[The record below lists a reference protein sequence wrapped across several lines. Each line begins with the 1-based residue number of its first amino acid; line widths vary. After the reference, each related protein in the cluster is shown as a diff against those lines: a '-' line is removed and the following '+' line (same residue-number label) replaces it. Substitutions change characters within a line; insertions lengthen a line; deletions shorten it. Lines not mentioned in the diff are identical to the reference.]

1 VAPQRAKQATPAAG
15 DNGTAKAGKAGAKA
29 GAKSAAPAE
38 KEKGRLRRRMRE
50 APAKLIGRTPWLR
63 KRYARFMLKSIAKR
77 RKKGKPMPDELLM
90 LERQLRGM
98 APAQQA
104 KVLEQ
109 ALEQGAA
116 SPEASNRATRRA
128 AQRPSRQSGRG
139 QGRRPGLPPGTPR
152 PRPPR

>member
-1 VAPQRAKQATPAAG
+1 MKAARDRDEAAKGEAGKEAKRWRRRLRETPA
-15 DNGTAKAGKAGAKA
+15 
-29 GAKSAAPAE
+29 
-38 KEKGRLRRRMRE
+38 R
-50 APAKLIGRTPWLR
+50 LIGRTPWLR
-63 KRYARFMLKSIAKR
+63 RRYARFMLKSIAKR
-77 RKKGKPMPDELLM
+77 RRKGKTLPDELLL

-98 APAQQA
+98 APGQQA

-116 SPEASNRATRRA
+116 APEASNRATRRA
-128 AQRPSRQSGRG
+128 AQRPTRQSGRG